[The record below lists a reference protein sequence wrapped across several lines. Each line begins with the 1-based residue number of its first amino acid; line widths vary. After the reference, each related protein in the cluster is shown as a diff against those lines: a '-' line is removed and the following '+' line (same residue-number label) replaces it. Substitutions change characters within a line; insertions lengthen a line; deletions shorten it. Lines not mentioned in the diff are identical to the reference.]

1 MTKKRIHT
9 IYGIVLSVMIG
20 IAGICLCAACV
31 QIYRSGAQPF
41 SREAVAIAFHHISLP
56 VYLCLVMIAG
66 GWILDLFLFTENKKP
81 ADKQH
86 RMILAMMQEKV
97 DLNLCEPTLKSSI
110 MTLRKKRQL
119 LKTTGI
125 ILLSVCTGIFLSYS
139 LNPANYDYS
148 STGITPSVIGA
159 MFLFVPCF
167 AIPFIYGIVASAI
180 EIRSIRAE
188 IDLTKSAIAAGA
200 RAETAIAVSR
210 KSYGLTCLRLVILFL
225 AVGSLTFGFF
235 AGGTADVLTKAINI
249 CTECV
254 GLG

>member
-1 MTKKRIHT
+1 MTKKRIQT

-20 IAGICLCAACV
+20 IAGICLCIACV
-31 QIYRSGAQPF
+31 EIYRSGAQPF
-41 SREAVAIAFHHISLP
+41 SRESVAAAFQHIALP

-66 GWILDLFLFTENKKP
+66 GWILDLFLSTENKKP
-81 ADKQH
+81 ADKQY

-159 MFLFVPCF
+159 MFLFVPCL

-180 EIRSIRAE
+180 EMRSIRAE

-210 KSYGLTCLRLVILFL
+210 KSYGLTCLRLLILFL